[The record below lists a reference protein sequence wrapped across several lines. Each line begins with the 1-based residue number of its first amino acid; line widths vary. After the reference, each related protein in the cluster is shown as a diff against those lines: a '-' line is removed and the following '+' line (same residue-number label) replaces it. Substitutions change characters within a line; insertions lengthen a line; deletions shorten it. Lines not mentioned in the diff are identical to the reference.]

1 MTNLEIKR
9 DVPGPPGPPGLPGI
23 PGPHGI
29 PGTRGVQGPP
39 GGQGPPGVQG
49 DKGEQGDEYICKIVF
64 KQIVLLANLANQL
77 IEWNGFIYT
86 MHNFKIIALIK
97 ITTLFL

>member
-1 MTNLEIKR
+1 LTNLEIKR

-23 PGPHGI
+23 PGPHGT
-29 PGTRGVQGPP
+29 PGTR
-39 GGQGPPGVQG
+39 GVQG

-77 IEWNGFIYT
+77 IE
-86 MHNFKIIALIK
+86 
-97 ITTLFL
+97 